1 MVTLVTIVG
10 LGSHSRDI
18 QAIAARCGQEFTVI
32 DEVDW
37 QGSPIRP
44 RKTLLAVNDPR
55 TRRDMASRWPDAAMP
70 LLDPTVVRGRGSY
83 MGLGSVIAPNAV
95 LLRDVTLGQH
105 VHVNYGSSMTRCS
118 VGDFSTIAPGVT
130 ICGDVEI
137 GEAVF
142 IGAGATICNLLK
154 IGDGATIAAGAV
166 VTKDVSAGAIVK
178 GVPAR

>member
-1 MVTLVTIVG
+1 MVSTLVG
-10 LGSHSRDI
+10 WGSHGHDI
-18 QAIAARCGQEFTVI
+18 EAIAARCHRAL
-32 DEVDW
+32 W
-37 QGSPIRP
+37 
-44 RKTLLAVNDPR
+44 TLSEGDDFQNPTADPVLIGVNDPR
-55 TRRDMASRWPDAAMP
+55 VRRDVAHRWPNAAEP
-70 LLDPTVVRGRGSY
+70 LIDPSVIRNPTVHIGPGC
-83 MGLGSVIAPNAV
+83 VIAPNVV
-95 LLRDVTLGQH
+95 LLREVHLGEH
-105 VHVNYGSSMTRCS
+105 VHVNYGSTMTRCT